1 MKRVLSLMLVLVC
14 FVLLLAG
21 CGDKTKTENVT
32 VTIVDK
38 NGEAVLALEKVKAKD
53 LDGDDKITIY
63 EALKAAHK
71 DCPNGGA
78 DGFAA
83 EDGQYGLAMTK
94 LWGEENDGSFGYYVN
109 DGMPMSLAEEVKAD
123 DRIVAYFYLYG
134 QMDTYCYFDKQTETV
149 KKGETVTLTLTAFG
163 YDENWNPVPKAF
175 EGATIKVN
183 GTAIEA
189 KTDAEGK
196 ITLTLDKGVNVISA
210 SGNTLVPAIAKITV
224 K

>member
-1 MKRVLSLMLVLVC
+1 M
-14 FVLLLAG
+14 
-21 CGDKTKTENVT
+21 
-32 VTIVDK
+32 
-38 NGEAVLALEKVKAKD
+38 
-53 LDGDDKITIY
+53 
-63 EALKAAHK
+63 
-71 DCPNGGA
+71 
-78 DGFAA
+78 
-83 EDGQYGLAMTK
+83 
-94 LWGEENDGSFGYYVN
+94 
-109 DGMPMSLAEEVKAD
+109 
-123 DRIVAYFYLYG
+123 
-134 QMDTYCYFDKQTETV
+134 

-210 SGNTLVPAIAKITV
+210 SGDTLVPAIAKITV